1 MSIEQIR
8 ESLENTSRFLRE
20 NPDKGRGTPP
30 GASAA
35 IESGLRCK
43 IEGPNGL
50 ILYTDM
56 PEMLGGAATAPSP
69 GWYMR
74 AAHAA
79 CDATGIAM
87 RAAREGISL
96 TRLEVTVDNE
106 LDNRGMLGEG
116 ESIPPGPLS
125 TKMVVRISAPDADPE
140 KLREIV
146 EWAEAHSPVGD
157 ALCRAVPGMFEV
169 EIV

>member
-1 MSIEQIR
+1 MSIEKIR
-8 ESLENTSRFLRE
+8 DSLENTSRFLRE
-20 NPDKGRGTPP
+20 NPEKGKGTPP
-30 GASAA
+30 GASAG

-50 ILYTDM
+50 TLYTDM
-56 PEMLGGAATAPSP
+56 PEMMGGEASAPTP
-69 GWYMR
+69 GWFMR

-79 CDATGIAM
+79 CDATTIAM

-96 TRLEVTVDNE
+96 TRLEVTVENE
-106 LDNRGMLGEG
+106 YDNRGMLGEG
-116 ESIPPGPLS
+116 ESIPPGPLR
-125 TKMVVRISAPDADPE
+125 TKVIVRISAPDADAD

-146 EWAEAHSPVGD
+146 KYAEAHSPVGD
-157 ALCRAVPGMFEV
+157 AMGRAVPGALEV